1 MPTRPPS
8 TRKSEIATPI
18 SESRARVGPNAAI
31 QVIAALKRRG
41 ESMARRVAAGADLSR
56 WIEAPPAEMIAETD
70 AAHLHAA
77 VRDLLPADEA
87 RAVLYEAGVAT
98 ADYLLANRIPK
109 PAQWVL
115 RLAPTRYSARWLSQ
129 AIGANAWTFAG
140 SGRFTAKLGRRTVYE
155 ISANPFCA
163 EVISPAPIC
172 IWHVGV
178 FERLFGQLV
187 SRRIRVVETECC
199 AAGSL
204 CCRFVLAWK
213 RSE

>member
-31 QVIAALKRRG
+31 QVIAALRRRG
-41 ESMARRVAAGADLSR
+41 DGVARRVAAGADLSR
-56 WIEAPPAEMIAETD
+56 WVDAPPTEMIAETD

-77 VRDLLPADEA
+77 VRELLAADEA
-87 RAVLYEAGVAT
+87 RAVLHEAGVAT

-109 PAQWVL
+109 PAQWAL
-115 RLAPTRYSARWLSQ
+115 RLAPAPYAARWLTQ

-140 SGRFTAKLGRRTVYE
+140 SGRFSAKVAGQAIYE
-155 ISANPFCA
+155 ISGNPFCA
-163 EVISPAPIC
+163 EAVASTPMC

-178 FERLFGQLV
+178 FERLFTRLV
-187 SRRIRVVETECC
+187 SRRTRVIETECC
-199 AAGSL
+199 AAGSS
-204 CCRFVLAWK
+204 CCRFVLRW
-213 RSE
+213 